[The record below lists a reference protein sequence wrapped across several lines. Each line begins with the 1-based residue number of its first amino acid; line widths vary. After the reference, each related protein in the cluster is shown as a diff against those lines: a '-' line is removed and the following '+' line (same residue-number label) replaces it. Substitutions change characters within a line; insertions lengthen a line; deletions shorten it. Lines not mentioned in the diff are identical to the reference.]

1 MAYPVLTPLT
11 PLRPTAPIA
20 ADALLPGDPA
30 RALQLAQE
38 LLTEPKM
45 SNHAHGLW
53 GYGGRTEEGR
63 ELTIQSIGIGGPSG
77 AMVLAEL
84 GALGVRRAVQVGTCR
99 AIAPDLGLGEV
110 LIVSEAIAADGV
122 GRELGGEATLRP
134 NPELAEALAATASA
148 EGVRSVSVASSDLL
162 GRLDGRP
169 AEEWERLGAAAVE
182 MAAAALFAA
191 APRCG
196 IAVASLLAVSDAG
209 EDAISDEDLT
219 EASARMGR
227 LALAALST
235 SG

>member
-1 MAYPVLTPLT
+1 MQSLFRLA

-38 LLTEPKM
+38 LLTKPKM

-77 AMVLAEL
+77 AIVLAEL
-84 GALGVRRAVQVGTCR
+84 SGLGVRRAVQVGTCR
-99 AIAPDLGLGEV
+99 AIAPDLRLGDL
-110 LIVSEAIAADGV
+110 LIVREAIGADGV
-122 GRELGGEATLRP
+122 SRELGGEATLGP
-134 NPELAEALAATASA
+134 DPELGAALTAVASA
-148 EGVRSVSVASSDLL
+148 EGVRSASVASTDLL
-162 GRLDGRP
+162 GELDGRP
-169 AEEWERLGAAAVE
+169 AQEWARRGAEALE

-191 APRCG
+191 GPRCG
-196 IAVASLLAVSDAG
+196 VAVASLLAITEVDG
-209 EDAISDEDLT
+209 EAIEDEQLDQ
-219 EASARMGR
+219 ASARMGR